1 MLPKRANILKKKT
14 LNNDPTL
21 FFFFGGLIEV
31 LREAALTHFTEVL
44 FNKEHFLIEFGPNKT
59 YLYFNKLFNVLRHS
73 RHLLLAAA
81 KCCIWITT
89 DLRNFGY
96 RNSK

>member
-1 MLPKRANILKKKT
+1 MIL
-14 LNNDPTL
+14 LCY
-21 FFFFGGLIEV
+21 FFGGLIEV
-31 LREAALTHFTEVL
+31 LREATLAHFTEIL
-44 FNKEHFLIEFGPNKT
+44 FNKEHFFIEFGPNKT
-59 YLYFNKLFNVLRHS
+59 YSYFNKLFNVLRHS